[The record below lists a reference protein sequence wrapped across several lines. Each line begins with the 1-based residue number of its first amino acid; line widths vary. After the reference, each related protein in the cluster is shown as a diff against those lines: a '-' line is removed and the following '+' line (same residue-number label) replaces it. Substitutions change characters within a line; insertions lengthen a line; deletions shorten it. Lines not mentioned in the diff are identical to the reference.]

1 MSRGIVS
8 ICWFHLTS
16 SIPQN
21 SAPEMSKPTVDH
33 LESQGPLE
41 YQDPADQ
48 EQGPEYTKHDAPN
61 NVVDS
66 KLERRVIRKI
76 DLMII
81 PFICI
86 TYLIT
91 YIDKAMLGYA
101 AVFGLKESLHL
112 KGTEYS
118 WLGK

>member
-1 MSRGIVS
+1 
-8 ICWFHLTS
+8 
-16 SIPQN
+16 
-21 SAPEMSKPTVDH
+21 MSKSTVDH
-33 LESQGPLE
+33 LESPQSLE
-41 YQDPADQ
+41 YTCPADQ
-48 EQGPEYTKHDAPN
+48 EQGPEYKHDALDY
-61 NVVDS
+61 VVDS
-66 KLERRVIRKI
+66 RLERRVIRKI

-81 PFICI
+81 PFLCV

-118 WLGK
+118 WLGKCAV